1 MCPIS
6 PRIISRP
13 SSTAF
18 GEPGIQNITFP
29 LTVPPEA
36 LERMEEVPTS

>member
-18 GEPGIQNITFP
+18 GEPGMQNIAFP
-29 LTVPPEA
+29 PAVPPEA
-36 LERMEEVPTS
+36 LERREEVPIS